1 MSEEDEELIDD
12 DLDASIDLDDD
23 DDDDLDDDLLSDEL
37 YQDNQ
42 SYGAEDIDNL
52 TKNQAKGDGP
62 VGEHLDDLQ
71 TY

>member
-1 MSEEDEELIDD
+1 MSEEDDD
-12 DLDASIDLDDD
+12 DDMDASMDLDDD

-42 SYGAEDIDNL
+42 SYSGEDVDNL
-52 TKNQAKGDGP
+52 AKNHPGKGCDGP
-62 VGEHLDDLQ
+62 IGEHLDDLQ